1 MANDNKSD
9 SNNKSESPSS
19 ANDSA
24 KAPTDNHTS
33 DDPFLWPSRHIAEYA
48 YCPRLFYYMQ
58 VEGIFIPSH
67 DTEQGKA
74 VHKRVDRPS
83 VKPKKRASSTDAD
96 EKDKPDETPD
106 EHPDKPES
114 IRSLTLSSTKL
125 ELIAKLDLAEINE
138 SNHTAIP
145 IEYRKGRP
153 QHIQLTDDQL
163 PDEIEPGDEVPLTR
177 IDPWPTDRVQIGLQT
192 LLLEEQGYTVP
203 HAILYYASEK
213 RKLTIT
219 VDDDLRND
227 ALSTLKQAINA
238 SQHDRPL
245 PLINSP
251 KCPRCSLQPICLPDE
266 IQHQR
271 MISDLDSTKADG
283 TSDIIQPRRMWPVRD
298 DGLHIVAQ
306 KEGVR
311 VGVRGQSLRFT
322 DRDGKKVR
330 DMPLASIESLAVVG
344 SVQVSTQAIHVL
356 AGHDIPIV
364 FMTAAGRT
372 VTILDPLGPT
382 TATVRKSQIL
392 RFEDDSTRLALAQAL
407 VVAKIT
413 NQRTILLRNTKDT
426 VPKQAFSD
434 LNEQIKRAGNA
445 PSLNSLLGHEG
456 QAAAIYFKYFPN
468 MIRDEIL
475 RDLFQQNGRKRRPP
489 TDPINAVLSF
499 GYAML
504 THECTTALRLASLEP
519 SIGGYHTTRPGRPS
533 LSLDLMEPFRP
544 LIADSIAISAVNRG
558 ELTPGHFNNTAAG
571 CAMTDHGRKA
581 FFQAWGRRMATEV
594 SHPVFDYRLSYRRML
609 MLHARLIAAWLL
621 DEAPTLAFLTTR

>member
-1 MANDNKSD
+1 MTNENKSD
-9 SNNKSESPSS
+9 SENRSDSVSLTHDSTEASTDDH
-19 ANDSA
+19 ANDS
-24 KAPTDNHTS
+24 
-33 DDPFLWPSRHIAEYA
+33 PFLWPSRHIAEYA

-83 VKPKKRASSTDAD
+83 STKKKSASSAD
-96 EKDKPDETPD
+96 RDGEQPVEEAID

-114 IRSLTLSSTKL
+114 IRSLTLSSEKL
-125 ELIAKLDLAEINE
+125 KLIAKLDLAEIDE

-145 IEYRKGRP
+145 VEYRKGRP
-153 QHIQLTDDQL
+153 QHIHLTDDQL
-163 PDEIEPGDEVPLTR
+163 PDELEPGEEMQLTR
-177 IDPWPTDRVQIGLQT
+177 VEPWPTDRVQVGLQT
-192 LLLEEQGYTVP
+192 LLLEEHGYTVP
-203 HAILYYASEK
+203 HAVLYYASEK
-213 RKLTIT
+213 RKLTIA
-219 VDDDLRND
+219 VDDDLRNE
-227 ALSTLKQAINA
+227 ALSTLEQAVNA
-238 SQHDRPL
+238 AQHDRPL

-266 IQHQR
+266 IYHQR
-271 MISDLDSTKADG
+271 VIAETDSTETDG
-283 TSDIIQPRRMWPVRD
+283 TSDTIQPRRMWPVRD

-306 KEGVR
+306 KEGIR

-356 AGHDIPIV
+356 ANHDVPVV

-372 VTILDPLGPT
+372 ITILDPLGPT
-382 TATVRKSQIL
+382 TATVRKAQVM
-392 RFEDDSTRLALAQAL
+392 RFADDSNGLALAQAL
-407 VVAKIT
+407 IVAKIT
-413 NQRTILLRNTKDT
+413 NQRTILLRNAKDA
-426 VPKQAFSD
+426 VPKQVFND
-434 LNEQIKRAGNA
+434 LNDQIKRAA
-445 PSLNSLLGHEG
+445 DALSLNTLRGHEG
-456 QAAAIYFKYFPN
+456 QAAALYFKHFPD
-468 MIRDEIL
+468 MIREKTL

-489 TDPINAVLSF
+489 TDPVNSILSF

-544 LIADSIAISAVNRG
+544 LIADSIAVSAINRG
-558 ELTPGHFNNTAAG
+558 ELTAGHFNNTAAG

-581 FFQAWGRRMATEV
+581 FFKAWGRRMATEV

-621 DEAPTLAFLTTR
+621 GEAPTLAFLTTR